1 MSHYPLLLFGGA
13 SLRID
18 HTADKISIV
27 ECDGEAWLSF
37 RSATPV
43 RNPWRRK
50 RTPITCRHDSTVF
63 ADREWQKSSLGN
75 SDRFHPYVC
84 TGRRRRSG
92 CYSSY
97 FGKSWI
103 GY

>member
-37 RSATPV
+37 RSATPGATPGVV
-43 RNPWRRK
+43 RGL
-50 RTPITCRHDSTVF
+50 
-63 ADREWQKSSLGN
+63 Q
-75 SDRFHPYVC
+75 
-84 TGRRRRSG
+84 
-92 CYSSY
+92 
-97 FGKSWI
+97 
-103 GY
+103 